1 MKYIK
6 ILEQFIAEA
15 KKFKAGD
22 KWSKDFDYQ
31 GMLAAGLKV
40 DVNTPI
46 KKLNKLY
53 DSFTDVNYHTIAK
66 GLGIAIDWIE
76 DNDKKGANDYMDQ
89 FHKAVQDELKVNEG
103 INLKASHLSSE
114 DYQKAKKLKAFDS
127 TDWVWNP
134 KSNLYDKVSESVDE
148 ASRGKV
154 HKAVKKGSYPV
165 TLVVISNGMVVK
177 QKLVD
182 TPEAVPAHFNTL
194 QKEYPNANIS
204 VEDNTGKRLFSE
216 SVNEADKYVDA
227 RGNFKL
233 RNGLEV
239 KIKPASEI
247 KNLNISKDYMKYNLQ
262 IAGKTVKIEK
272 AFKGVFGGAPSEFT
286 VKGYEAFETRSTG
299 KPRVGFTQSI
309 IGDVVSESV
318 TEGLSSSD
326 IRKATETIKKHVK
339 KLGKRANGTS
349 DQVAI
354 NISKILGWSGSK
366 IDQLDDYLRKINGG
380 SEEIIFE
387 SVNEGSR
394 RDPES
399 IRKEYEEL
407 KKHSMMALVSAW
419 SRINKVGNP
428 KSLDKE
434 GLISDLLRAK
444 HGNTYVDKAFESVN
458 EGGTIANQAYSFA
471 DYFGVPV
478 SLFKGFKFDGTDDI
492 DKLHGLL
499 KGKSSSLKGTENIYN
514 ASLKESVTEAREFK
528 GPFNKNVIQALIDK
542 FDKDLKFKGK
552 DGKIYG
558 VSSRFL
564 DNNKDFFVDNDGYED
579 VMQYRDIKSAMV
591 ESKVNKSNI
600 PNFENFN
607 INEAKIIKDYMSA
620 ISIKDFKNIKKGDE
634 VKYMGGTYTVTR
646 NNGYT
651 ITLQGSEK
659 HDKAFDVNYS
669 MFNHGGMIIEG
680 KSYQEKFKEE
690 SDYYQEMIN
699 DPSKRVYDIVDFAQ
713 FTTGG
718 MTQKQW
724 EMFMY
729 GRYKKDLQSR
739 DTKIKEKM
747 YKVLNKWLGESITE
761 SSSKDGGDKS
771 NGKSHHADHT
781 NKSIAQHWKD
791 TYGEEFH
798 SKYPA
803 IAKIVKSRPG
813 IDRRELKRIWDET
826 YGENFEEQYPA
837 LWQKLD

>member
-1 MKYIK
+1 MKHIK
-6 ILEQFIAEA
+6 ILEQFITEA

-22 KWSKDFDYQ
+22 KWSKDFDYE

-40 DVNTPI
+40 DVNTPV

-76 DNDKKGANDYMDQ
+76 DNDKKGAEDYMDQ

-148 ASRGKV
+148 ASMAKV
-154 HKAVKKGSYPV
+154 HKAAKKGSYPV
-165 TLVVISNGMVVK
+165 TLVVIEKGKVVK
-177 QKLVD
+177 QELVG
-182 TPEAVPAHFNTL
+182 TPQLVPAAFNTL
-194 QKEYPNANIS
+194 QKEYPNATIHIES
-204 VEDNTGKRLFSE
+204 KTGERLFSE
-216 SVNEADKYVDA
+216 SVNE
-227 RGNFKL
+227 
-233 RNGLEV
+233 GLAPGYAKFLV
-239 KIKPASEI
+239 S
-247 KNLNISKDYMKYNLQ
+247 LQ
-262 IAGKTVKIEK
+262 TL
-272 AFKGVFGGAPSEFT
+272 
-286 VKGYEAFETRSTG
+286 
-299 KPRVGFTQSI
+299 
-309 IGDVVSESV
+309 IGDIAPNAWGNKSQITPSSVKRVHNSLKKRYGDDYAKFNDLLKTQKGQFGNWYLNESVNEADSDWPLENKKWEKLWNDSQTAPNTNTERKHMRWIVTNAKKYGLDPDRVDKLIGDWDGWAWKRHNGGFEDWMDGKLSESV
-318 TEGLSSSD
+318 NEGLSSSD
-326 IRKATETIKKHVK
+326 IRKATETIKKYVK
-339 KLGKRANGTS
+339 KLGSKANGTS
-349 DQVAI
+349 DQVAST
-354 NISKILGWSGSK
+354 ISKILGWSGSK

-380 SEEIIFE
+380 SKEIIFE
-387 SVNEGSR
+387 SVNEAKDNLYLQLHKKYADQIKG
-394 RDPES
+394 
-399 IRKEYEEL
+399 L
-407 KKHSMMALVSAW
+407 KAKKIKKLTDLVSVQRWAMED
-419 SRINKVGNP
+419 VHDTPGH
-428 KSLDKE
+428 D
-434 GLISDLLRAK
+434 
-444 HGNTYVDKAFESVN
+444 HKAMSAVFNN
-458 EGGTIANQAYSFA
+458 ERN
-471 DYFGVPV
+471 
-478 SLFKGFKFDGTDDI
+478 LFKQYMAGDHSVM
-492 DKLHGLL
+492 LP
-499 KGKSSSLKGTENIYN
+499 
-514 ASLKESVTEAREFK
+514 ESVT
-528 GPFNKNVIQALIDK
+528 
-542 FDKDLKFKGK
+542 
-552 DGKIYG
+552 
-558 VSSRFL
+558 
-564 DNNKDFFVDNDGYED
+564 
-579 VMQYRDIKSAMV
+579 
-591 ESKVNKSNI
+591 KSNI
-600 PNFENFN
+600 PNFGNFN

-634 VKYMGGTYTVTR
+634 VKYMGGTYTITR

-729 GRYKKDLQSR
+729 GRYKKDLQSK
-739 DTKIKEKM
+739 DSKIKEKM
-747 YKVLNKWLGESITE
+747 YKVLNKWLGESVTE

-771 NGKSHHADHT
+771 NGKSHHGDHT

>member
-1 MKYIK
+1 MKHIK
-6 ILEQFIAEA
+6 ILEQFITEA

-40 DVNTPI
+40 NVNTPI

-76 DNDKKGANDYMDQ
+76 DNDKKGAEDYMDQ

-148 ASRGKV
+148 ASMAKV
-154 HKAVKKGSYPV
+154 HKAAKKGSYPV
-165 TLVVISNGMVVK
+165 TLVVIEKGKVVK
-177 QKLVD
+177 QELVG
-182 TPEAVPAHFNTL
+182 TPQLVPAAFNTL
-194 QKEYPNANIS
+194 QKEYPNATIHIES
-204 VEDNTGKRLFSE
+204 KTGERLFSE
-216 SVNEADKYVDA
+216 SVNE
-227 RGNFKL
+227 
-233 RNGLEV
+233 GLAPGYAKFLV
-239 KIKPASEI
+239 S
-247 KNLNISKDYMKYNLQ
+247 LQ
-262 IAGKTVKIEK
+262 TL
-272 AFKGVFGGAPSEFT
+272 
-286 VKGYEAFETRSTG
+286 
-299 KPRVGFTQSI
+299 
-309 IGDVVSESV
+309 IGDIAPNAWGNKSQITSSSVKRVHNSLKKRYGTDYKKFNDLLKTQKGQFGNWYLNESV
-318 TEGLSSSD
+318 NEADSDWPLENKKWEKLWNDSQTAPNTNTERKHMRWIVTNAKKYGLD
-326 IRKATETIKKHVK
+326 PDRVD
-339 KLGKRANGTS
+339 KLIGDWDGWAWKRH
-349 DQVAI
+349 
-354 NISKILGWSGSK
+354 
-366 IDQLDDYLRKINGG
+366 NGG
-380 SEEIIFE
+380 FEGWMDGKLSE
-387 SVNEGSR
+387 SVNEGSN

-428 KSLDKE
+428 KSLDRE

-444 HGNTYVDKAFESVN
+444 HGNKYVDKAFGSVN
-458 EGGTIANQAYSFA
+458 EG
-471 DYFGVPV
+471 
-478 SLFKGFKFDGTDDI
+478 
-492 DKLHGLL
+492 
-499 KGKSSSLKGTENIYN
+499 
-514 ASLKESVTEAREFK
+514 
-528 GPFNKNVIQALIDK
+528 
-542 FDKDLKFKGK
+542 
-552 DGKIYG
+552 
-558 VSSRFL
+558 
-564 DNNKDFFVDNDGYED
+564 
-579 VMQYRDIKSAMV
+579 
-591 ESKVNKSNI
+591 NI

-634 VKYMGGTYTVTR
+634 VKYMGGTYTITR

-659 HDKAFDVNYS
+659 HDKTFDVNYS

-699 DPSKRVYDIVDFAQ
+699 DPSKRVYDMVDFAQ

-729 GRYKKDLQSR
+729 GRYKKDLQSK
-739 DTKIKEKM
+739 DSKIKEKM
-747 YKVLNKWLGESITE
+747 YKVLNKWLGESVTE

-771 NGKSHHADHT
+771 NGKSHHDDHT

>member
-1 MKYIK
+1 MKHIK

-22 KWSKDFDYQ
+22 KWSKDFDYE

-40 DVNTPI
+40 DVNTPV

-76 DNDKKGANDYMDQ
+76 DNDKKGAEDYMDQ

-148 ASRGKV
+148 ASMAKV
-154 HKAVKKGSYPV
+154 HKAAKKGSYPV
-165 TLVVISNGMVVK
+165 TLVVIEKGKVVK
-177 QKLVD
+177 QELVG
-182 TPEAVPAHFNTL
+182 TPQIVPAAFNTL
-194 QKEYPNANIS
+194 QKEYPNATIHIES
-204 VEDNTGKRLFSE
+204 KTGERLFSE
-216 SVNEADKYVDA
+216 SVNE
-227 RGNFKL
+227 
-233 RNGLEV
+233 GLPPGYAKFLV
-239 KIKPASEI
+239 S
-247 KNLNISKDYMKYNLQ
+247 LQ
-262 IAGKTVKIEK
+262 TL
-272 AFKGVFGGAPSEFT
+272 
-286 VKGYEAFETRSTG
+286 
-299 KPRVGFTQSI
+299 
-309 IGDVVSESV
+309 IGDIAPNAWEDKSQIDSTSMKRIHNSLKKRYGDDYAKFNDLLKTQKGQFGNWYLNESV
-318 TEGLSSSD
+318 NEADSDWPLENKKWEKLWNDSQTAPNTNTERKHMRWIVTNAKKYGLD
-326 IRKATETIKKHVK
+326 PDRVD
-339 KLGKRANGTS
+339 KLIGDWDGWAWKRH
-349 DQVAI
+349 
-354 NISKILGWSGSK
+354 
-366 IDQLDDYLRKINGG
+366 NGG
-380 SEEIIFE
+380 FEDWMDGKLSE
-387 SVNEGSR
+387 SVNEGSN

-428 KSLDKE
+428 KSLDRE

-444 HGNTYVDKAFESVN
+444 HGNKYVDKAFESVN
-458 EGGTIANQAYSFA
+458 EGYS
-471 DYFGVPV
+471 YFDGEMARDLKDKGIKFSKGDKVTLEIQPNNYV
-478 SLFKGFKFDGTDDI
+478 IYGPNKKQIVLNKRDFKGAI
-492 DKLHGLL
+492 DQYV
-499 KGKSSSLKGTENIYN
+499 IY
-514 ASLKESVTEAREFK
+514 ES
-528 GPFNKNVIQALIDK
+528 
-542 FDKDLKFKGK
+542 
-552 DGKIYG
+552 
-558 VSSRFL
+558 
-564 DNNKDFFVDNDGYED
+564 
-579 VMQYRDIKSAMV
+579 
-591 ESKVNKSNI
+591 VNKSNI

-634 VKYMGGTYTVTR
+634 VKYMGGTYTITR

-699 DPSKRVYDIVDFAQ
+699 DPSKRVYDMVDFAQ

-729 GRYKKDLQSR
+729 GRYKKDLQSK
-739 DTKIKEKM
+739 DSKIKEKM
-747 YKVLNKWLGESITE
+747 YKVLNKWLGESVTE

-771 NGKSHHADHT
+771 NGKSHHDDHT